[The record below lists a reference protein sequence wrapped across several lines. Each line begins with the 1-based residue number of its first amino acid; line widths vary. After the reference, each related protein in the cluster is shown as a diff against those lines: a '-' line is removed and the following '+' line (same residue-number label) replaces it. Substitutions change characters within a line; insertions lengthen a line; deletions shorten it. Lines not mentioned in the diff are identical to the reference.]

1 MSFSLRALPLLLSS
15 GLLLTGCTSLLRQV
29 SAELRG
35 GAARGKP
42 VVTVTQSGFSHT
54 ETAPTAEATAP
65 KQVEFEAGQPIH
77 TWITVSETLRDIPNQ
92 NLYVSMFWTANPA
105 LTDPQK
111 LQEFVKVQE
120 SAYSPNWEDLQDSG
134 DLWRTN
140 IKIPEAQAAQKT
152 FAHAFLLPQMD
163 LKDEARLRLLN
174 KLASSAMTR
183 SRFTVLVRY
192 SWSGANETRYDAYN
206 HFILDTSKGSYDAMA
221 LAVGAKVTIPNPK
234 MVDAALEK
242 QILQAANLK
251 WGPSE
256 KKTYFKAILN
266 AEDWSRVTS
275 GSSGELEGRSIDVWV
290 LARSKDKKACYA
302 EPMEAEQQHMSA
314 GVFGQAKVDDREN
327 IFRVDCAR
335 FKGM

>member
-15 GLLLTGCTSLLRQV
+15 GLLLTGCASLIRQV
-29 SAELRG
+29 SAEIG
-35 GAARGKP
+35 GGTARGKP
-42 VVTVTQSGFSHT
+42 VVTVTQSGFSN
-54 ETAPTAEATAP
+54 TAPAGEAAAP
-65 KQVEFEAGQPIH
+65 KQVEFEAGQPLH
-77 TWITVSETLRDIPNQ
+77 AWLTVSETLRDIPNQ
-92 NLYVSMFWTANPA
+92 DAYVSMFWTANPA

-120 SAYSPNWEDLQDSG
+120 SAYSPNWADLQESG
-134 DLWRTN
+134 NLWRTN

-152 FAHAFLLPQMD
+152 FAHAFLLPQMELQD
-163 LKDEARLRLLN
+163 VPRLKLLN
-174 KLASSAMTR
+174 KLAASAMTR

-192 SWSGANETRYDAYN
+192 SWSAGNEKRYDAYD

-256 KKTYFKAILN
+256 KKNYIKTILN
-266 AEDWSRVTS
+266 AEDWARVTS
-275 GSSGELEGRSIDVWV
+275 GSNGELVGRSIDVWV

-302 EPMEAEQQHMSA
+302 EPMEAEQQHMSG

-327 IFRVDCAR
+327 IYRVDCAR
-335 FKGM
+335 LKGM